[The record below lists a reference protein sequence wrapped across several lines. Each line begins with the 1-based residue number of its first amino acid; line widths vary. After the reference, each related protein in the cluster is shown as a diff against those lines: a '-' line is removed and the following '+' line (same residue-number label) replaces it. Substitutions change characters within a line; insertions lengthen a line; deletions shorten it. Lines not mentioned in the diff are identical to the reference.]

1 MKNYLKLLVVI
12 ITAFTLGACD
22 DKNEPNADSIVGSW
36 YGTRTYYNP
45 AGGTKY
51 QYLSISFES
60 NGTGTLEYESPVSYS
75 VAKFAYEVNENKI
88 SCKGAYANT
97 YGDVESDFTM
107 TLSIE
112 RDRLIPIDKYPNFIL
127 TRDNSVM
134 TDGDGN
140 EIVDQSNLLQQVWIS
155 SSGETIVMFQ
165 ESTYIEYVLSSPFA
179 KTYTKRYENG
189 YSYNAAR
196 KLINIDGTQFDILL
210 LTDTYLS
217 LKSQNSGKIFNYNIG
232 SEADIPES
240 EEENGVNS
248 NENNSANLSNLL
260 CVKYQLYYDETLN
273 DGVANL
279 KFDEKGRII
288 QYENNFGY
296 IFTYTYGVNE
306 IVREKKHKSRD
317 SWQSDTYKLS
327 NGLIYKITT
336 IAKNMAGTSY
346 DNEKTIGYNG
356 NKVTLIQITYNDKRG
371 NEYNYKWNSN
381 GDISETTSKSSD
393 GQFVIKYTYS
403 YSSSEAIMP
412 QVSPYMCCENDYY
425 TGLMDPFLWVE
436 GYFGDIPK
444 HIMKSKY
451 MAVAYDGIK
460 FQGSRQININ
470 TSLDSNGRISRQV
483 FNEKYLES
491 DKTENN
497 IIQFDWK

>member
-75 VAKFAYEVNENKI
+75 VAKFAYEVNGNKI

-179 KTYTKRYENG
+179 KTYTKRYEKV

-217 LKSQNSGKIFNYNIG
+217 LMSQNSGKIFNYNIG
-232 SEADIPES
+232 SELDIPES
-240 EEENGVNS
+240 EEENSGNN
-248 NENNSANLSNLL
+248 NENNSDYLSALEGI
-260 CVKYQLYYDETLN
+260 KYQLYFEKTFS

-296 IFTYTYGVNE
+296 IITYSYGINE
-306 IVREKKHKSRD
+306 IVREERHESRD

-327 NGLIYKITT
+327 NGLVYKITR
-336 IAKNMAGTSY
+336 IERNMAGTSR
-346 DNEKTIGYNG
+346 DTETTINYNG
-356 NKVTLIQITYNDKRG
+356 SKVDLIQETFNNKTA
-371 NEYNYKWNSN
+371 EYSIKWNSN

-393 GQFVIKYTYS
+393 SRLVSKYSYT
-403 YSSSEAIMP
+403 YSSSETFMP
-412 QVSPYMCCENDYY
+412 QLNPYGGDVDYY
-425 TGLMDPFLWVE
+425 TTWMEPFLWVE

-451 MAVAYDGIK
+451 VAVAYDGTK

-470 TSLDSNGRISRQV
+470 TTLDSNGRISRQV
-483 FNEKYLES
+483 FNDKNLES
-491 DKTENN
+491 NETENN

>member
-12 ITAFTLGACD
+12 IMALTLGACD
-22 DKNEPNADSIVGSW
+22 DNDKNEFNADSIVGSW

-60 NGTGTLEYESPVSYS
+60 NGTGTLEYESPASYS
-75 VAKFAYEVNENKI
+75 VAKFVYEVNGNKI
-88 SCKGAYANT
+88 TCKGAYANT

-112 RDRLIPIDKYPNFIL
+112 GDRLIPIDKYPNFIL

-140 EIVDQSNLLQQVWIS
+140 EIVDKSNLLQQVWIS
-155 SSGETIVMFQ
+155 TSGETIVMFQ

-179 KTYTKRYENG
+179 KTYTNRCENG

-196 KLINIDGTQFDILL
+196 KIINIDGTQFDILL

-232 SEADIPES
+232 SEADIPEG
-240 EEENGVNS
+240 EEENGGNS

-260 CVKYQLYYDETLN
+260 CIKYQLDYNKTLR

-296 IFTYTYGVNE
+296 IITYSYGINE
-306 IVREKKHKSRD
+306 IVREERHKSRD

-327 NGLIYKITT
+327 NGLVYKITR
-336 IAKNMAGTSY
+336 IERNMAGTSC
-346 DNEKTIGYNG
+346 DKETTINYNG
-356 NKVTLIQITYNDKRG
+356 NKVDLIQETFNNKTV
-371 NEYNYKWNSN
+371 EYSIKWNSN

-393 GQFVIKYTYS
+393 SRLVSKYSYT
-403 YSSSEAIMP
+403 YSSSETFMP
-412 QVSPYMCCENDYY
+412 QLNPYGGDVDYY
-425 TGLMDPFLWVE
+425 TTWMEPFLWVE

-451 MAVAYDGIK
+451 VAVAYDGTK
-460 FQGSRQININ
+460 FQGSSQININ
-470 TSLDSNGRISRQV
+470 TTLDSNGRISRQV
-483 FNEKYLES
+483 FNDNNLES
-491 DKTENN
+491 NETENN